1 MTRDMAA
8 PVSMAIP
15 TQPFPDMYRSMIL
28 RESSSS
34 NVMQFLRFLIV
45 PEAQER
51 VLHLGHLRG
60 VFPVRENHV

>member
-1 MTRDMAA
+1 
-8 PVSMAIP
+8 MAIP

-34 NVMQFLRFLIV
+34 KVMQFLRFLIV